1 MQWERVSQFLYLFI
15 ASRRRL
21 TRGALVTGVQ
31 TCALPIGRTCWR
43 SRLARHD
50 KMSGHNGPSG
60 RPAPSS
66 PSGARW
72 TGRGP
77 ATPIGIPVRARR
89 TVLRWRLNG
98 ANRSRSAGTDQLFAL
113 LWVLNRSAE
122 RLVGEE
128 SVSPCTYRDPTLH
141 QIKQ

>member
-1 MQWERVSQFLYLFI
+1 MYILWCVVFFFFKQKTADEMRISDWSSDVCSSDLR
-15 ASRRRL
+15 SRKAPGRADSGRADG
-21 TRGALVTGVQ
+21 R
-31 TCALPIGRTCWR
+31 RTCSS

-77 ATPIGIPVRARR
+77 ATPIGKIGRAHVCTPVTDSHLVCRLMVVKNN
-89 TVLRWRLNG
+89 TV
-98 ANRSRSAGTDQLFAL
+98 T
-113 LWVLNRSAE
+113 
-122 RLVGEE
+122 
-128 SVSPCTYRDPTLH
+128 PYTTLH
-141 QIKQ
+141 RFLSV